1 MESLL
6 SLSFDNISSRDGQ
19 KIRKGLRQIEGLLA
33 QICLSKASSR
43 SPHKRKSSALE
54 LDRKQNVTKQLG
66 ELRHD
71 PAFRE
76 FFRLQEG
83 FQWNVASR
91 LVQTLETL
99 MGMGNPSET
108 DLLILQA
115 LDLLQGILMLHP
127 PSKCLFSRESHMNLL
142 LDLLDSMNPPK
153 IQSQTLLVL
162 VAALLDMPRNT
173 RTFESIDGL
182 LTVTSLF
189 KSRSTT
195 KEVKMRSLEFLYFY
209 LMPEAAIS
217 QALMSASAPNTAVL
231 QRGTDMK
238 SFTALAC
245 HARTHSGD
253 AMDIDDE
260 EDMDIRSTE
269 DKQMMLGQYL
279 SNVEEL
285 VQDLHE
291 SGPFGGVGPV

>member
-6 SLSFDNISSRDGQ
+6 SLSFDNIASRDGN

-33 QICLSKASSR
+33 QICLSKAGSR
-43 SPHKRKSSALE
+43 SPHKRKSSAL
-54 LDRKQNVTKQLG
+54 DDKKPGSTKQLG
-66 ELRHD
+66 ELKQD

-91 LVQTLETL
+91 LVQTIECLL
-99 MGMGNPSET
+99 GMGNPSAT
-108 DLLILQA
+108 DLLILSA

-127 PSKCLFSRESHMNLL
+127 PSKCLFTRESHMNLL

-153 IQSQTLLVL
+153 IQSQALLVL
-162 VAALLDMPRNT
+162 VAALIDQPRST

-195 KEVKMRSLEFLYFY
+195 KDVKMRSLEFLYFY
-209 LMPEAAIS
+209 LMPESPIVPFS
-217 QALMSASAPNTAVL
+217 HVSAPNTAVI
-231 QRGTDMK
+231 QKGAERP
-238 SFTALAC
+238 FTALAG

-253 AMDIDDE
+253 AMEIDE
-260 EDMDIRSTE
+260 ELQDMDVRSTE
-269 DKQMMLGQYL
+269 DKQMLLGQYL

-285 VQDLHE
+285 VQDLQE
-291 SGPFGGVGPV
+291 SGPFAVPVQ

>member
-1 MESLL
+1 
-6 SLSFDNISSRDGQ
+6 
-19 KIRKGLRQIEGLLA
+19 
-33 QICLSKASSR
+33 
-43 SPHKRKSSALE
+43 
-54 LDRKQNVTKQLG
+54 
-66 ELRHD
+66 
-71 PAFRE
+71 
-76 FFRLQEG
+76 
-83 FQWNVASR
+83 
-91 LVQTLETL
+91 

-162 VAALLDMPRNT
+162 VAALLDSPRNT

-195 KEVKMRSLEFLYFY
+195 REAKMRSLEFLYFY
-209 LMPEAAIS
+209 LMPEAAPTQMVVS
-217 QALMSASAPNTAVL
+217 SSAPNTAVL
-231 QRGTDMK
+231 QRAPDIR
-238 SFTALAC
+238 SFTALAN

-253 AMDIDDE
+253 AMEIDDY
-260 EDMDIRSTE
+260 DMDTRSTE

-291 SGPFGGVGPV
+291 SGPFGGVGP